1 MKKYIIR
8 FNKLKKNNNSDNTNI
23 YNNKS
28 YDFKYVSKGGKLLSN
43 LNISDDLKNHIKS
56 LNIPP
61 AYKNVKINLNMN
73 DSILAIGKDNR
84 GRSQYIYNK
93 EFKEKQENKKYY
105 NLIEFG
111 MKYKKIMRKINSDL
125 ESDVCIDKEIATVL
139 KIISECNFRIGSEV
153 YKESN
158 NSYGVSTLETK
169 HVKINGDKINIE
181 FIGKKGVNNKCKF
194 KHKKLSKN
202 LSRRKKYSKNKKS
215 LFNIS
220 NTQINNYLK
229 EFGNFSSKN
238 LRTWNANIEYVYAI
252 HKLDMTHN
260 EPSDMTIYKRKLVS
274 NKAVNI
280 VAEKLHNTASVCKK
294 NYIDT
299 YLTDLYINKKKEF
312 YNLFKISNNMR
323 NKNLIIEQFIKY
335 LKKSFK

>member
-1 MKKYIIR
+1 MPK
-8 FNKLKKNNNSDNTNI
+8 
-23 YNNKS
+23 
-28 YDFKYVSKGGKLLSN
+28 V
-43 LNISDDLKNHIKS
+43 
-56 LNIPP
+56 
-61 AYKNVKINLNMN
+61 
-73 DSILAIGKDNR
+73 
-84 GRSQYIYNK
+84 
-93 EFKEKQENKKYY
+93 
-105 NLIEFG
+105 
-111 MKYKKIMRKINSDL
+111 
-125 ESDVCIDKEIATVL
+125 
-139 KIISECNFRIGSEV
+139 
-153 YKESN
+153 
-158 NSYGVSTLETK
+158 
-169 HVKINGDKINIE
+169 
-181 FIGKKGVNNKCKF
+181 
-194 KHKKLSKN
+194 KLSKKKYSKKKYSKKKYSKKKYSKKKYSKKKYSKN
-202 LSRRKKYSKNKKS
+202 KYKNKYSKKKYSKNKKS